1 MTSTQKLV
9 LPDSRVLAYSEFG
22 QIDGV
27 PVFYFHGSPSCR
39 LEPLLIGEDRL
50 RLSGIRFI
58 AIDRPGIGQSDFL
71 SGRAFADWPH
81 DVVAVA
87 EALGIKRFGI
97 LGNSGGAAY
106 ALVCA
111 SRLADRIISTVIV
124 SGAGRMNAPEV
135 ANHLPFVNRFFWL
148 LAERFPLGLRGLLK
162 TMQRP
167 SKASQ
172 AEELQKMERFLV
184 APDLAAMSEGN
195 RFSVL
200 QATTHE
206 CLSRGTK
213 GAAWDARLYV
223 RPFGFSPEKIDIPI
237 RFFHGGQDMNVPLA
251 LVRSMVSKMACA
263 NLTVFPQDGH
273 LSALCNHFE
282 EIAEAL
288 IGGP

>member
-1 MTSTQKLV
+1 MTSTQKMV

-50 RLSGIRFI
+50 GLSGIRFI
-58 AIDRPGIGQSDFL
+58 AIDRPGMGQSDFL
-71 SGRAFADWPH
+71 PGRSFADWPD
-81 DVVAVA
+81 DVVSVA
-87 EALGIKRFGI
+87 DALGIKRFGV

-111 SRLADRIISTVIV
+111 LRLADRITSAVIV

-135 ANHLPFVNRFFWL
+135 AAHLPFVNRFFWL

-162 TMQRP
+162 TMQKP
-167 SKASQ
+167 GKASQ
-172 AEELQKMERFLV
+172 AEELKKMERFLV
-184 APDLAAMSEGN
+184 APDLAAMSESN
-195 RFSVL
+195 RFSAL
-200 QATTHE
+200 QAATLE

-223 RPFGFSPEKIDIPI
+223 RPFGFSLEEIAIPV
-237 RFFHGGQDMNVPLA
+237 RFFHGGRDMNVPLA
-251 LVRSMVSKMACA
+251 LVRSMVSRMARA
-263 NLTVFPQDGH
+263 DLTVLPQDGH

-282 EIAEAL
+282 EIVEAL
-288 IGGP
+288 MGGQ